1 MAHRKFI
8 FVILLLSFFIC
19 PLPVLSAETRGLE
32 LTSPDL
38 KDSVYLGNYYALIIG
53 INNYKE
59 WSPLKTAAKDA
70 QALKQ
75 ILIERYGFKKNMVVL
90 RTNNEATRHR
100 LISDLRNLA
109 SSLGQH
115 DNLLIYYAG
124 HGQLDDLTGDGYW
137 VPVEGKLKTPS
148 TWISH
153 STIKNIL
160 SSERVKGKNIVVIA
174 DSCYSGTLLR
184 GGPSLLSL
192 TEKGYD
198 NRLLKFAGRRSRQV
212 ITSGGLE
219 PVADGG
225 RDGHSLFAYY
235 FLKAL
240 KENNRQ
246 IIDLENLF
254 HSKVWKPVAEIG
266 DQRPNVGRIK
276 TPMDEDGQFVL
287 VNLNKTSQPAA
298 FSKDEQKELKLA
310 AIPKSVTVPRISL
323 RKEPL
328 MILNKMQIIEMLFL
342 YDFFDRSNNPRGSF
356 KNVLIENKDGT
367 VTDKTTELMWQTG
380 GSTGSLDNRGA
391 KSYIKQLNKQRFAG
405 YSDWRM
411 PTVEELASLL
421 VRRRKE
427 GAHID
432 SVFDNKQT
440 PCWTIDPCDPIH
452 AELLGAWLVDFKEG
466 TILEAWYKKTEIIF
480 GYTMKNDMNWV
491 KAVRSVE

>member
-1 MAHRKFI
+1 MAPRKFI
-8 FVILLLSFFIC
+8 FFILLLFFFTC
-19 PLPVLSAETRGLE
+19 PLTVLSAETRGIE
-32 LTSPDL
+32 LTSPAL
-38 KDSVYLGNYYALIIG
+38 QDSVYLGNYYALIIG

-75 ILIERYGFKKNMVVL
+75 ILIERYGFKKDMVVL
-90 RTNNEATRHR
+90 RINNEATRHQ
-100 LISDLRNLA
+100 LIADLRNLA
-109 SSLGQH
+109 SSLGQQ

-160 SSERVKGKNIVVIA
+160 GSERVKGKNIVVIA

-198 NRLLKFAGRRSRQV
+198 SKLLKFADRRSRQV

-254 HSKVWKPVAEIG
+254 HSHVWKPVAEIG
-266 DQRPNVGRIK
+266 DQRPKVGRLK

-287 VNLNKTSQPAA
+287 INFNKTSQPVA
-298 FSKDEQKELKLA
+298 FSNDEQEEFKLA
-310 AIPKSVTVPRISL
+310 SIPKSETVPRIFL

-328 MILNKMQIIEMLFL
+328 KILNKMQIVEMLFR
-342 YDFFDRSNNPRGSF
+342 YDFFDRSKNPRGAF
-356 KNVLIENKDGT
+356 RNALIENKDGT
-367 VTDKTTELMWQTG
+367 VTDKATGLMWQRG
-380 GSTGSLDNRGA
+380 GSTSSLDNRDA
-391 KSYIKQLNKQRFAG
+391 KRYITQLNEQRFAG

-421 VRRRKE
+421 VRRRKD

-432 SVFDNKQT
+432 SVFDNRQT
-440 PCWTIDPCDPIH
+440 QCWTIDPCDPQH
-452 AELLGAWLVDFKEG
+452 AELLGAWLVDFEEG
-466 TILEAWYKKTEIIF
+466 TILEAWYKKTKMFF
-480 GYTMKNDMNWV
+480 GYAMKNNINWV